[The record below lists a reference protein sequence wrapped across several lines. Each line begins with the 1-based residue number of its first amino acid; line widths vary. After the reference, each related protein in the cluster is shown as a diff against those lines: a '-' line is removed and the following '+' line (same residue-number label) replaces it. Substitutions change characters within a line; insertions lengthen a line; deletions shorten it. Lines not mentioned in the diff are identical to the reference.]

1 MTHEEHKLEEQVVSK
16 AAEITV
22 SSQLDAAEK
31 IDIDV
36 ETNFLEAIQGNA
48 EGVMISGEGLVMQK
62 DVRVQEM
69 ELHTDKIDIN
79 PLSVLFGHVELNQ
92 PIDANG
98 RIVLTEP
105 DINRALN
112 SNYVLGKAQNFN
124 LDVYGQTATMAMQ
137 QMELKLPGGNK
148 MVFTGKVLLHEMGK
162 TRQLGFTA
170 TIHPRTRVQGVLV
183 EGFHCHDGQTIS
195 IEFAAALMHQLKQL
209 VHLPYIEIEQMRI
222 RVEEMEVQA
231 GSITMQVQ
239 AHVNQ
244 LPSS

>member
-1 MTHEEHKLEEQVVSK
+1 MTNEDRTVEEQVLNK
-16 AAEITV
+16 AAEVTL
-22 SSQLDAAEK
+22 SSQLDSAEK

-36 ETNFLEAIQGNA
+36 ETNLSEAIQGNA
-48 EGVMISGEGLVMQK
+48 QGVVISGEGLVMQK
-62 DVRVQEM
+62 DIRVQEM

-112 SNYVLGKAQNFN
+112 SNYVLSKAQNFD
-124 LDVYGQTATMAMQ
+124 LDVDGQTVTMAMQ
-137 QMELKLPGGNK
+137 QMELKLPGGDK
-148 MVFTGKVLLHEMGK
+148 MVFTGKALLHEMGK
-162 TRQLGFTA
+162 TRRLGFTA
-170 TIHPRTRVQGVLV
+170 TIHPRTRQQPVLL
-183 EGFHCHDGQTIS
+183 EAFNCHDGQTIS
-195 IEFAAALMHQLKQL
+195 LEFAAALMQQLKQL
-209 VHLPYIEIEQMRI
+209 VHLPYIEMEQMRI

>member
-1 MTHEEHKLEEQVVSK
+1 MTNEEHTVEEQVLNK
-16 AAEITV
+16 AAEITL

-36 ETNFLEAIQGNA
+36 QTNLSDVIQGNA
-48 EGVMISGEGLVMQK
+48 DSVVISGEGLVMQK
-62 DVRVQEM
+62 DIRVQEM

-112 SNYVLGKAQNFN
+112 SNYVLGKAQDFN
-124 LDVYGQTATMAMQ
+124 LDVDGQTVTVAMQ
-137 QMELKLPGGNK
+137 QMELKLPGGDK
-148 MVFTGKVLLHEMGK
+148 MVFSAKAMLHEMGK
-162 TRQLGFTA
+162 TRRIGFTA
-170 TIHPRTRVQGVLV
+170 TIHPRTRQQPVLI
-183 EGFHCHDGQTIS
+183 EGFNCHDGQTIS
-195 IEFAAALMHQLKQL
+195 LEFAAALMHKLKEL
-209 VHLPYIEIEQMRI
+209 AHLPYIEMEQMSIRI
-222 RVEEMEVQA
+222 EEMEVQA
-231 GSITMQVQ
+231 GTITMQVQ
-239 AHVNQ
+239 AHVEQ

>member
-16 AAEITV
+16 AAEITL

-31 IDIDV
+31 IDVDV
-36 ETNFLEAIQGNA
+36 ETNFSEAIQGNA
-48 EGVMISGEGLVMQK
+48 QGVTISGEGLVMQK
-62 DVRVQEM
+62 DIRVQEM
-69 ELHTDKIDIN
+69 EMHTDTIDIN
-79 PLSVLFGHVELNQ
+79 PLSVLFGHAELNQ
-92 PIDANG
+92 PIDADG

-124 LDVYGQTATMAMQ
+124 LEVEGQTVTMAMQ
-137 QMELKLPGGNK
+137 QMELKLPGGDK
-148 MVFTGKVLLHEMGK
+148 MVFTGKALLHEMGK
-162 TRQLGFTA
+162 TRRLGFTA
-170 TIHPRTRVQGVLV
+170 VMHPRTRQQPVLV
-183 EGFHCHDGQTIS
+183 EGFNCHDGQSIS
-195 IEFAAALMHQLKQL
+195 LEFAAALMQKLKEL
-209 VHLPYIEIEQMRI
+209 AHLPYIEIEQMRI
-222 RVEEMEVQA
+222 RIDKLEVQA